1 MSQQAREFDAVQG
14 QVLANLAEMLV
25 RQLLSCTALFNA
37 SPDIIAPP
45 PPVAA
50 RRCVMGQQA
59 RKFDA
64 VQGQVLAN
72 LAEMLVRQLEEKWVD
87 ALQVGERGWRGS

>member
-1 MSQQAREFDAVQG
+1 
-14 QVLANLAEMLV
+14 
-25 RQLLSCTALFNA
+25 
-37 SPDIIAPP
+37 
-45 PPVAA
+45 
-50 RRCVMGQQA
+50 MGQQA

-87 ALQVGERGWRGS
+87 ALQVGERDWRGS

>member
-1 MSQQAREFDAVQG
+1 MRQQAREFDAVQG

-25 RQLLSCTALFNA
+25 RQLLSCTALFHA
-37 SPDIIAPP
+37 SPDIFAP

-87 ALQVGERGWRGS
+87 ALQVGERDWRGS